1 MTIEDTELQ
10 TKRAADRERQRRHRH
25 KALGPILEVVNCDA
39 ENVTPPDLGSASGVR
54 ALLNFAGGK
63 LIREADLTDGPTL
76 ARAVGTLAGAAL
88 KLLEVTDF
96 VERLTALEAQIQ
108 KQEGSRK

>member
-1 MTIEDTELQ
+1 MTIEDTELLA
-10 TKRAADRERQRRHRH
+10 KRAADRERQRKHRH
-25 KALGPILEVVNCDA
+25 KALGPILEVVQCDA
-39 ENVTPPDLGSASGVR
+39 ENVTPDLGSASGVR

-88 KLLEVTDF
+88 KLLEVSDL
-96 VERLTALEAQIQ
+96 VERLESLEEAIQ
-108 KQEGSRK
+108 RQEGERK